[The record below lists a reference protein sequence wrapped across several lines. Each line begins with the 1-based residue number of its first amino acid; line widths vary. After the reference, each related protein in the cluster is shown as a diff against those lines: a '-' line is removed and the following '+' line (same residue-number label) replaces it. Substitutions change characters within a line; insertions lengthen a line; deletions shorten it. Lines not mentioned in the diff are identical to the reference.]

1 MEEKRNEKGN
11 KVKRFKAVLL
21 ANEEFH
27 EMEVNNFKIMGCPV
41 IIIDLY
47 IWFSLQ
53 TVEYFNM
60 IIKTE
65 I

>member
-1 MEEKRNEKGN
+1 MEGKRNKKGN
-11 KVKRFKAVLL
+11 KVKQFKAVLL

-27 EMEVNNFKIMGCPV
+27 EMEVINFKTMGCPV
-41 IIIDLY
+41 IINDLY

-53 TVEYFNM
+53 TVEYFN

-65 I
+65 M